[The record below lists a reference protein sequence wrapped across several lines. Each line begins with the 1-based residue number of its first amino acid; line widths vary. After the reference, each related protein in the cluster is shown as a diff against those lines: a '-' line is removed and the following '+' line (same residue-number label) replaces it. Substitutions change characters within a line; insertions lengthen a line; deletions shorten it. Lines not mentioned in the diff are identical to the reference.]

1 MKENI
6 IIEIKNI
13 DKYIVKE
20 NSTIEELLKQV
31 ENREDVIAAS
41 INGEVVELSYTLT
54 KDTTISLIRTNDR
67 IGRKIYRA
75 GLKYLYITAIK
86 ELYGINTNVQLL
98 HSIDKGIYTYL
109 EIDEVTDDTIKEI
122 KEKMTELVEKDLPIE
137 KVSTSR
143 KSAIKYFESIN
154 ETEKVESYKQMSSE
168 FVTLYSLLDYYNYF
182 YYFMPNSTGILKEFD
197 LTRINSHGIVLRYPS
212 DIDNKIPEY
221 NNIPAVLNEFKT
233 YREWC
238 ELVKIKYLSDI
249 NNIVINSKINEF
261 IQLNEMRQNDNL
273 RKIGDYINEN
283 KDKFKLILIGGPSSS
298 GKTTTSKK
306 MALELK
312 ARGINPF
319 ILSVDDY
326 FLERKDTP
334 KDEKGNY
341 EYDIIEAIDIDL
353 FNNHLTKLLNGESVQ
368 IPSYNF
374 VTGEKEYKNPSVS
387 LKNRDIII
395 IEGLHTLNEK
405 LTNSVK
411 RENKLKIYISPFT
424 PLGLDRHNHISTVD
438 MRLIRR
444 MVRDNSK
451 RGYNAE
457 STLKNWRIVR
467 KAEEKYVF
475 PYQTEA
481 DIVFNTALIYEIGI
495 LKTYAIPLLYSVKQ
509 DSEYYEEALRLINF
523 LKGFFNIPVDILP
536 NTSLLREFVGN
547 SYFE

>member
-1 MKENI
+1 VKENI
-6 IIEIKNI
+6 IITIKNI
-13 DKYIVKE
+13 DKFIIKE
-20 NSTIEELLKQV
+20 NSTIKELLKQV
-31 ENREDVIAAS
+31 ENTEDVIAAT
-41 INGEVVELSYTLT
+41 INGEVVELSHELT
-54 KDTTISLIRTNDR
+54 KDTELTLIRTKDR
-67 IGRKIYRA
+67 IGRKIYRS

-86 ELYGINTNVQLL
+86 ELYGAETNVSLL

-109 EIDEVTDDTIKEI
+109 DKENITDETINEI
-122 KEKMTELVEKDLPIE
+122 KEKMRELVEKDLPIE
-137 KVSTSR
+137 RVSTSR

-168 FVTLYSLLDYYNYF
+168 FVTLYELLEYYNYF
-182 YYFMPNSTGILKEFD
+182 YYFMPISTGILKEFD
-197 LTRINSHGIVLRYPS
+197 LTRLNSHGIVLRYPS
-212 DIDNKIPEY
+212 DLDNKIPKY
-221 NNIPAVLNEFKT
+221 NNVPAVLNEFNT

-238 ELVKIKYLSDI
+238 ELVKIRYLSDI
-249 NNIVINSKINEF
+249 NNIVINSKIREF
-261 IQLNEMRQNDNL
+261 IQLNEMKQNEDL
-273 RKIGDYINEN
+273 RKIGDYIAEN
-283 KDKFKLILIGGPSSS
+283 KNKLKLILIGGPSSS

-326 FLERKDTP
+326 FLNRKETP
-334 KDEKGNY
+334 KDSEGNY
-341 EYDIIEAIDIDL
+341 EYDIIEAIDINL
-353 FNNHLTKLLNGESVQ
+353 FNEHLTKLLNGESVK

-374 VTGEKEYKNPSVS
+374 VTGEKEYKKPSVS
-387 LKNRDIII
+387 LKDRDMII

-405 LTNSVK
+405 LTNSIK

-457 STLKNWRIVR
+457 TTLKNWRIVR
-467 KAEEKYVF
+467 RAEEKYVF
-475 PYQTEA
+475 PYQNEA

-495 LKTYAIPLLYSVKQ
+495 LKTYAIPLLYSVKV

-536 NTSLLREFVGN
+536 NTSVLREFVGN

>member
-6 IIEIKNI
+6 IITIKDL
-13 DKYIVKE
+13 DKFIIKE
-20 NSTIEELLKQV
+20 DSTIKELLKQV
-31 ENREDVIAAS
+31 ENSDDVIAAT
-41 INGEVVELSYTLT
+41 INGEVVELSYVLT
-54 KDTTISLIRTNDR
+54 KDTELKLIKKDDR
-67 IGRKIYRA
+67 IGRKIYRS

-86 ELYGINTNVQLL
+86 ELYGSETNVSLL

-109 EIDEVTDDTIKEI
+109 DKENITEETINEI
-122 KEKMTELVEKDLPIE
+122 KEKMMELVEKDLPIE

-143 KSAIKYFESIN
+143 KSAIKYFESIH
-154 ETEKVESYKQMSSE
+154 EIEKVESYKQMSSE
-168 FVTLYSLLDYYNYF
+168 FVTLYEFLEYYNYF
-182 YYFMPNSTGILKEFD
+182 YYFMPVSSGILKEFD
-197 LTRINSHGIVLRYPS
+197 LTKINDHGIILQYPS
-212 DIDNKIPEY
+212 DIDNKIPKY
-221 NNIPAVLNEFKT
+221 NNVPAVLNEFNT

-238 ELVKIKYLSDI
+238 KLVNIRYLSDI
-249 NNIVINSKINEF
+249 NNIVIKGKIKEF
-261 IQLNEMRQNDNL
+261 IQLNEMRQNEDL
-273 RKIGDYINEN
+273 RKIGDYITEN
-283 KDKFKLILIGGPSSS
+283 KERLKLILIGGPSSS

-306 MALELK
+306 IALELK

-326 FLERKDTP
+326 FLNRIETP
-334 KDEKGNY
+334 RDSEGNY
-341 EYDIIEAIDIDL
+341 EYDIIEAIDINL
-353 FNNHLTKLLNGESVQ
+353 FNEHLTKLLNGESVK

-387 LKNRDIII
+387 LKDRDMII

-405 LTNSVK
+405 LTNSIK

-457 STLKNWRIVR
+457 TTLKNWRIVR
-467 KAEEKYVF
+467 RAEEKYVF
-475 PYQTEA
+475 PYQNEA

-495 LKTYAIPLLYSVKQ
+495 LKTYAIPLLYSVKV

-536 NTSLLREFVGN
+536 NTSVLREFVGN

>member
-374 VTGEKEYKNPSVS
+374 VTGEKEYKNPGVS

>member
-154 ETEKVESYKQMSSE
+154 ETEKVESYKQMSSD

-374 VTGEKEYKNPSVS
+374 VTGEKEYKNPGVS

>member
-368 IPSYNF
+368 IHSYNF
-374 VTGEKEYKNPSVS
+374 VTGEKEYKNPGVS

>member
-481 DIVFNTALIYEIGI
+481 DVVFNTALIYEIGI

>member
-326 FLERKDTP
+326 FLERKETP

-481 DIVFNTALIYEIGI
+481 DVVFNTALIYEIGI

>member
-154 ETEKVESYKQMSSE
+154 ETEKVESYKQMSSD

-197 LTRINSHGIVLRYPS
+197 LTRINLHGIVLRYPS
-212 DIDNKIPEY
+212 DLDNKIPEY

-249 NNIVINSKINEF
+249 NNIVINSKIKEF

-283 KDKFKLILIGGPSSS
+283 KDKLKLILIGGPSSS

-312 ARGINPF
+312 SRGINPF

-353 FNNHLTKLLNGESVQ
+353 FNEHLTKLLNGESVK

-387 LKNRDIII
+387 LKNRDMII

-405 LTNSVK
+405 LTNSIK

-536 NTSLLREFVGN
+536 NTSVLREFVGN